1 MKLKNL
7 KKEILFMK
15 RLKLAALTTALV
27 LSVTAFAA
35 CGKKDKDNAVVGNN
49 WSALKLT
56 DVYNTTYVE
65 KDDYTP
71 ITATKIDEF
80 TGYKKFTISNSGYTL
95 ANYNVFQVLYKE
107 TEVTKDNVVTKVTT
121 YKLYNLMLNKVV
133 KTFTVDDAVYYTS
146 GSVGTYVNFVF
157 KYQYI
162 GGARYVYAVQ
172 AQTKDLSTGTGT
184 TDTYSLDGKLLS
196 SSATVTFKNHVLN
209 EEKDEDGYTDYILD
223 FIMCDSQDETVS
235 ETYSV
240 DVYTGATS
248 KKTGSSSNKTTNEI
262 KDFDNSLT
270 EIADRKLDFDDR
282 GYIYVYDKD
291 TEELKFTFDL
301 SAPVDDSSLAV
312 INNGNVLY
320 QTMSI
325 LPEDAENYDFINVIE
340 GTVYKFALKSYV
352 LNLKDGSKSE
362 VKLDYVVADMWN
374 EAVEEEDFL
383 VTYKEGIENVAE
395 VRRIVDKRM
404 NGFRQLAIIKNDLTV
419 VGVVEDCVPNQ
430 SGEVELVGD
439 NLFIVYSNKNNGEY
453 FYVDSEGKIVGK
465 HVENINGNGDFVW
478 TDDALYNARTLVKLT
493 DFESDEY
500 SVEVE
505 VQNFGGNIVVKKSY
519 ASDDKPTE
527 HLMYKRNSTTPV
539 LLYAKTAQITNSGI
553 DSDYYFYQTKSV
565 DASNNTIVH
574 SVYKNAANE
583 VILEYDSN
591 LYSDDTPLCDASLT
605 RKGVKI
611 GYKLIHVRNANG
623 TVQTEYHRFVR

>member
-95 ANYNVFQVLYKE
+95 PNYDVLQVLYKE

-162 GGARYVYAVQ
+162 NGARYVYAVQ

-196 SSATVTFKNHVLN
+196 SSATVDFVNFTYIK
-209 EEKDEDGYTDYILD
+209 ETDDDDNDAYLLRFTVIDDDDATVRASYI
-223 FIMCDSQDETVS
+223 EN
-235 ETYSV
+235 
-240 DVYTGATS
+240 VYTGETKTAD
-248 KKTGSSSNKTTNEI
+248 KKPVNEI
-262 KDFDNSLT
+262 KDFKENIT
-270 EIADRKLDFDDR
+270 EVAGLKIGYDKR
-282 GYIYVYDKD
+282 GYVYIYDKD

-301 SAPVDDSSLAV
+301 TGPAENSNIAL
-312 INNGNVLY
+312 IGNGNILY
-320 QTMSI
+320 QTHSL
-325 LPEDAENYDFINVIE
+325 LPADADNYDFVDFSGGE
-340 GTVYKFALKSYV
+340 TSKYALKSYV
-352 LNLKDGSKSE
+352 LNTSDGSKTE
-362 VKLDYVVADMWN
+362 VTLDFTVN
-374 EAVEEEDFL
+374 EIRNKNTDEDDF
-383 VTYKEGIENVAE
+383 TRAYKDGIENVASIY
-395 VRRIVDKRM
+395 RIIDKKHSG
-404 NGFRQLAIIKNDLTV
+404 NRQLAVVKNDLTV
-419 VGVVEDCVPNQ
+419 VGVIEDVVPYQN
-430 SGEVELVGD
+430 SEAELVGD
-439 NLFIVYSNKNNGEY
+439 NLFKVRTSESGDVYYFVNGDGE
-453 FYVDSEGKIVGK
+453 IVGK
-465 HVENINGNGDFVW
+465 RADGVSYAGDAYMY
-478 TDDALYNARTLVKLT
+478 TESALYSARTLDKILDFVT
-493 DFESDEY
+493 DDYTASFN
-500 SVEVE
+500 
-505 VQNFGGNIVVKKSY
+505 QNNFGGNVLLRKLYKDNEKGADFLLYKKDSQTPVVLFNSKDVAGFSTR
-519 ASDDKPTE
+519 SDYCYY
-527 HLMYKRNSTTPV
+527 YKRNVDKYGVTVSFHNVYINTEG
-539 LLYAKTAQITNSGI
+539 KTIFEFDTDGNSSGLF
-553 DSDYYFYQTKSV
+553 DGNVTLNGV
-565 DASNNTIVH
+565 NTA
-574 SVYKNAANE
+574 Y
-583 VILEYDSN
+583 
-591 LYSDDTPLCDASLT
+591 
-605 RKGVKI
+605 
-611 GYKLIHVRNANG
+611 
-623 TVQTEYHRFVR
+623 RFVNVKKADGTYETVYYRAVI

>member
-95 ANYNVFQVLYKE
+95 ANYDVFQVLYKE

-162 GGARYVYAVQ
+162 NGARYVYAVQ

-196 SSATVTFKNHVLN
+196 SSATVDFVNFTYIK
-209 EEKDEDGYTDYILD
+209 ETDDDNNDAYLLRFTVIDDDDDTVRATYI
-223 FIMCDSQDETVS
+223 EN
-235 ETYSV
+235 
-240 DVYTGATS
+240 VYTGETKTAD
-248 KKTGSSSNKTTNEI
+248 KKPVNEI
-262 KDFDNSLT
+262 KDFKENIT
-270 EIADRKLDFDDR
+270 EVAGLKIGYDKR
-282 GYIYVYDKD
+282 GYVYIYDKD

-301 SAPVDDSSLAV
+301 TGPAENSNIAL
-312 INNGNVLY
+312 IGNGNILY
-320 QTMSI
+320 QTHSL
-325 LPEDAENYDFINVIE
+325 LPADADNYDFVDFSGGE
-340 GTVYKFALKSYV
+340 TSKYALKSYV
-352 LNLKDGSKSE
+352 LNTSDGSKTE
-362 VKLDYVVADMWN
+362 VTLDFTVN
-374 EAVEEEDFL
+374 EIRNKNTDEDDF
-383 VTYKEGIENVAE
+383 TRAYKDGIENVASIY
-395 VRRIVDKRM
+395 RIIDKKHSG
-404 NGFRQLAIIKNDLTV
+404 NRQLAVVKNDLTV
-419 VGVVEDCVPNQ
+419 VGVIEDVVPYQN
-430 SGEVELVGD
+430 SEAELVGD
-439 NLFIVYSNKNNGEY
+439 NLFKVRTSGSGDEYYFVNGDGE
-453 FYVDSEGKIVGK
+453 IVGK
-465 HVENINGNGDFVW
+465 RADGVSYAGDAYMY
-478 TDDALYNARTLVKLT
+478 TESALYSARTLDKILDFVT
-493 DFESDEY
+493 DDYTASFN
-500 SVEVE
+500 
-505 VQNFGGNIVVKKSY
+505 QNNFGGNVLLRKLYKDNEKGADFLLYKKDSKTPVVLFNSKDVAGFSTR
-519 ASDDKPTE
+519 SDYCYY
-527 HLMYKRNSTTPV
+527 YKRNVDKYGVTVSFHNVYINTEG
-539 LLYAKTAQITNSGI
+539 KTIFEFDTDGNSSGLFDGNITLNG
-553 DSDYYFYQTKSV
+553 V
-565 DASNNTIVH
+565 DTA
-574 SVYKNAANE
+574 Y
-583 VILEYDSN
+583 
-591 LYSDDTPLCDASLT
+591 
-605 RKGVKI
+605 
-611 GYKLIHVRNANG
+611 
-623 TVQTEYHRFVR
+623 RFVNVKKADGTYETVYYRAVI

>member
-95 ANYNVFQVLYKE
+95 PNYDVLQVLYKE

-162 GGARYVYAVQ
+162 NGARYVYAVQ

-196 SSATVTFKNHVLN
+196 SSATVDFVNFTYIK
-209 EEKDEDGYTDYILD
+209 ETDDDDNDAYLLRFTVIDDDDATVRASYI
-223 FIMCDSQDETVS
+223 EN
-235 ETYSV
+235 
-240 DVYTGATS
+240 VYTGETKTAD
-248 KKTGSSSNKTTNEI
+248 KKPVNEI
-262 KDFDNSLT
+262 KDFKENIT
-270 EIADRKLDFDDR
+270 EVAGLKIGYDKR
-282 GYIYVYDKD
+282 GYVYIYDKD

-301 SAPVDDSSLAV
+301 TGPAENSNIAL
-312 INNGNVLY
+312 IGNGNILY
-320 QTMSI
+320 QTHSL
-325 LPEDAENYDFINVIE
+325 LPADADNYDFVDFSGGE
-340 GTVYKFALKSYV
+340 TSKYALKSYV
-352 LNLKDGSKSE
+352 LNTSDGSKTE
-362 VKLDYVVADMWN
+362 VTLDFTVN
-374 EAVEEEDFL
+374 EIRNKNTDEDDF
-383 VTYKEGIENVAE
+383 TRAYKDGIENVASIY
-395 VRRIVDKRM
+395 RIIDKKHSG
-404 NGFRQLAIIKNDLTV
+404 NRQLAVVKNDLTV
-419 VGVVEDCVPNQ
+419 VGVIEDVVPYQN
-430 SGEVELVGD
+430 SEAELVGD
-439 NLFIVYSNKNNGEY
+439 NLFKVRTSESGDVYYFVNGDGE
-453 FYVDSEGKIVGK
+453 IVGK
-465 HVENINGNGDFVW
+465 RADGVSYAGDAYMY
-478 TDDALYNARTLVKLT
+478 TESALYSARTLDKILDFVT
-493 DFESDEY
+493 DDYTASFN
-500 SVEVE
+500 
-505 VQNFGGNIVVKKSY
+505 QNNFGGNVLLRKLYKDNEKGADFLLYKKDSKTPVVLFNSKDVAGFSTR
-519 ASDDKPTE
+519 SDYCYY
-527 HLMYKRNSTTPV
+527 YKRNVDKYGVTVSFHNVYINTEG
-539 LLYAKTAQITNSGI
+539 KTIFEFDTDGNSSGLFDGNITLNG
-553 DSDYYFYQTKSV
+553 V
-565 DASNNTIVH
+565 DTA
-574 SVYKNAANE
+574 Y
-583 VILEYDSN
+583 
-591 LYSDDTPLCDASLT
+591 
-605 RKGVKI
+605 
-611 GYKLIHVRNANG
+611 
-623 TVQTEYHRFVR
+623 RFVNVKKADGTYETVYYRAVI

>member
-95 ANYNVFQVLYKE
+95 PNYDVLQVLYKE

-196 SSATVTFKNHVLN
+196 SSATVNFVNFTYTKETDDDDNDAYLLQFTVID
-209 EEKDEDGYTDYILD
+209 DEDDTVRATYI
-223 FIMCDSQDETVS
+223 EN
-235 ETYSV
+235 
-240 DVYTGATS
+240 VYTGETKTAD
-248 KKTGSSSNKTTNEI
+248 KKPVNEI
-262 KDFDNSLT
+262 KDFKKDIT
-270 EIADRKLDFDDR
+270 EVAGLKIGYDKR
-282 GYIYVYDKD
+282 GYVYVYDKD

-301 SAPVDDSSLAV
+301 TGPAENSNIAL
-312 INNGNVLY
+312 IGNGNILY
-320 QTMSI
+320 QTHSL
-325 LPEDAENYDFINVIE
+325 LPEDADNYDYVDFSGGE
-340 GTVYKFALKSYV
+340 TSKYALKSYV
-352 LNLKDGSKSE
+352 LNTSDGSKTE
-362 VKLDYVVADMWN
+362 VTLDFTVNAIENKFMD
-374 EAVEEEDFL
+374 EDDFTR
-383 VTYKEGIENVAE
+383 VYKDGIENVASIY
-395 VRRIVDKRM
+395 RIIDKKHSSKQ
-404 NGFRQLAIIKNDLTV
+404 QLAVVKNDLTV
-419 VGVVEDCVPNQ
+419 VGVIEDVVPYQN
-430 SGEVELVGD
+430 SEAELVGD
-439 NLFIVYSNKNNGEY
+439 NLFKVRTSESGDVYYFVNGDGE
-453 FYVDSEGKIVGK
+453 IVGK
-465 HVENINGNGDFVW
+465 RADGVSYAGDAYMY
-478 TDDALYNARTLVKLT
+478 TESALYSARTLDKILDFVT
-493 DFESDEY
+493 DDYTASLY
-500 SVEVE
+500 
-505 VQNFGGNIVVKKSY
+505 QNNFGGNVLLRKLYKDNEKGADFLLYKKDSKTPVVLFNSKDVAGFSTR
-519 ASDDKPTE
+519 SDYCYY
-527 HLMYKRNSTTPV
+527 YKRNVDKYGVTVSFHNVYINTEG
-539 LLYAKTAQITNSGI
+539 KTIFEFDTDGNSSGLFDGNITLNG
-553 DSDYYFYQTKSV
+553 V
-565 DASNNTIVH
+565 DTA
-574 SVYKNAANE
+574 Y
-583 VILEYDSN
+583 
-591 LYSDDTPLCDASLT
+591 
-605 RKGVKI
+605 
-611 GYKLIHVRNANG
+611 
-623 TVQTEYHRFVR
+623 RFVNVKKADGTYENVYYRAVI

>member
-95 ANYNVFQVLYKE
+95 PNYDVLQVLYKE

-162 GGARYVYAVQ
+162 NGARYAYAVQ

-196 SSATVTFKNHVLN
+196 SSATVDFVNFTYIK
-209 EEKDEDGYTDYILD
+209 ETDEDNNDAYLLRFTVIDDDDATVRASYI
-223 FIMCDSQDETVS
+223 EN
-235 ETYSV
+235 
-240 DVYTGATS
+240 VYTGETKTAD
-248 KKTGSSSNKTTNEI
+248 KKPVNEI
-262 KDFDNSLT
+262 KDFKEDIT
-270 EIADRKLDFDDR
+270 EVAGLKIGYDKR
-282 GYIYVYDKD
+282 GYVYIYDKD

-301 SAPVDDSSLAV
+301 TGPAENSNIAL
-312 INNGNVLY
+312 IGNGNILY
-320 QTMSI
+320 QTHSL
-325 LPEDAENYDFINVIE
+325 LPADADNYDFVDFSGGE
-340 GTVYKFALKSYV
+340 TSKYALKSYV
-352 LNLKDGSKSE
+352 LNTSDGSKTE
-362 VKLDYVVADMWN
+362 VTLDFTVN
-374 EAVEEEDFL
+374 EIRNKNTDEDDFTR
-383 VTYKEGIENVAE
+383 VYKDGIENVASIY
-395 VRRIVDKRM
+395 RIIDKKHSG
-404 NGFRQLAIIKNDLTV
+404 NRQLAVVKNDLTV
-419 VGVVEDCVPNQ
+419 VGVIEDVVPYQN
-430 SGEVELVGD
+430 SEAELVGD
-439 NLFIVYSNKNNGEY
+439 NLFKVRTSESGDVYYFVNG
-453 FYVDSEGKIVGK
+453 DGKIVGK
-465 HVENINGNGDFVW
+465 RADGVSYAGDAYMY
-478 TDDALYNARTLVKLT
+478 TESALYSARTLDKILDFVT
-493 DFESDEY
+493 DDYTASFN
-500 SVEVE
+500 
-505 VQNFGGNIVVKKSY
+505 QNNFGGNVLLRKLYKDNEKGADFLLYKKDSKTPVVLFNSKDVAGFSTR
-519 ASDDKPTE
+519 SDYCYY
-527 HLMYKRNSTTPV
+527 YKRNVDKYGVTVSFHNVYINTEG
-539 LLYAKTAQITNSGI
+539 KTIFEFDTDGNSSGLF
-553 DSDYYFYQTKSV
+553 DGNVTLNGV
-565 DASNNTIVH
+565 DTA
-574 SVYKNAANE
+574 Y
-583 VILEYDSN
+583 
-591 LYSDDTPLCDASLT
+591 
-605 RKGVKI
+605 
-611 GYKLIHVRNANG
+611 
-623 TVQTEYHRFVR
+623 RFVNVKKADGTYETVYYRAVI